1 MIRLLFC
8 LSLLFLFLQCAAF
21 PDPVTSKNRNLKL
34 NSEKRV
40 NLIFTGFYRYE
51 KEREEILEN
60 IKKQGFFYD
69 QTSPITLEVI
79 LQKKDITYRY
89 PHSQTSFFTYFFI
102 RRNHSITY
110 KNRTYAYFP
119 IFKI

>member
-1 MIRLLFC
+1 MTYKMMRLLCC
-8 LSLLFLFLQCAAF
+8 LSSLFLLFQCAAF

-34 NSEKRV
+34 NSEKKV

-51 KEREEILEN
+51 KEKEEIIEN

-79 LQKKDITYRY
+79 LQKNET
-89 PHSQTSFFTYFFI
+89 
-102 RRNHSITY
+102 
-110 KNRTYAYFP
+110 
-119 IFKI
+119 